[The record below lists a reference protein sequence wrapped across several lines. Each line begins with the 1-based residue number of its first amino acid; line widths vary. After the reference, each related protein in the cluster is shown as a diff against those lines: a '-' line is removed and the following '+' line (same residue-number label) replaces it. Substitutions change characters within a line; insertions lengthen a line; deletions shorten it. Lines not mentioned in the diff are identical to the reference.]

1 MYLLDTNALSELV
14 KKRPHPGFVQRL
26 RCHPA
31 DAFFTSCICVM
42 ELRQGTSARAD
53 KESFWERIVR
63 DVLIRFTILG
73 FGAKEAIVAGD
84 VLAHLAKRGEVIG
97 LEDVLIGST
106 ALVRDYTVVTSN
118 VRHFQRIP
126 NLRVENWI
134 LSPT

>member
-14 KKRPHPGFVQRL
+14 KKRPHPGFVRHL

-42 ELRQGTSARAD
+42 ELRQGTSSRTD

-73 FGAKEAIVAGD
+73 FGTKEAIVAGD
-84 VLAHLAKRGEVIG
+84 VLAHLAKQGQVIG

-106 ALVRDYTVVTSN
+106 ALVRDYTVVTTN

-134 LSPT
+134 LSRT